1 MEELKKF
8 LARRRCDKG
17 GGYTHTSIANPAGS
31 YAVPLEDSAEFI
43 QLYKR
48 AMVSGTPLHLTER
61 PTPLSPMRTDL
72 DFRFALPTTAPAIN
86 THHTR
91 LYLPEDVE
99 RIVRSYF
106 QIMVKYLDAPPEK
119 LYAVVM
125 EKPNPVEYRTKL
137 KDGLHIMWPE
147 LIVDTAF
154 QHWIRHQI
162 IQNAQTVFAGLPF
175 TNAPDDIVDRAIIDR
190 NNWQMYGS
198 TKPDA
203 PPYRITRY
211 YVYDA
216 AEDTLIDRSKDM
228 LTPEYELCC
237 AERLSVRVPA
247 ETPATP
253 LVPTATEAIQ
263 EYIKLVHPTIDTK
276 RKTKLI
282 SEIFGKSAI
291 VGKNHT
297 NREELDLAKT
307 LVKRCLN
314 QTRSDNYEDWI
325 KLGWVLHNIDDDLLE
340 TWLEFSSFSS
350 KYNET
355 ECRKLWNMMR
365 NDTLGMGTLRW
376 WAKKDNEAEY
386 ERILSEN
393 VMVLVDTCIGS
404 DGAHFDVARVVHALY
419 KDAYRFVGKD
429 CWFVYRPEKHRWTRS
444 REGLQLRLLLSNE
457 IVRKFMERS
466 IYWGNQAL
474 LDPEERER
482 YKERSDKLSKITTKL
497 KTSNYKDGVM
507 KECKSLFTDE
517 QFEEL
522 LDSKPHLIGFEN
534 GVYDLRMHEFREGLP
549 DDYISFTTSRI
560 YQEYDPTSEEAL
572 GLEAFF
578 QSVFTNPDV
587 RSYVKD
593 ILTSVLDG
601 GIRQERFYVFTGN
614 GCHALDTPIL
624 MADGS
629 IRKVQDIQVGEQL
642 MGDDQTP
649 RTVQCLFRGRDTMV
663 CIRPTACPDEPFVV
677 NTNHILSLQTAPIVL
692 PVASAP
698 ALAPDFR
705 VVWIQSGTVCERS
718 GFESSEAATD
728 FAKTLSY
735 LPTHLD
741 IPVHTVLSWEPALLQ
756 QGLVKLY
763 KCGAL
768 AFHHS
773 PKSPLP
779 EDPYVIGQELALGHR
794 AAIPNEYKTASFQS
808 RRRLL
813 QGFQSVPP
821 PPPPIAFSSRAL
833 QDIRFITRSIGADSI
848 STSTFQM
855 ELRPTDDFYGFE
867 LDGNHRYVMGD
878 FTITHNS
885 NGKSKILELV
895 QKAIGDY
902 YCILPIALLTQKR
915 TASNSAQSELERT
928 KGRRFAIM
936 QEPGE
941 SEKLNTGLMKELSG
955 GDRILVR
962 GLFKEPIEFRPQ
974 FKMILTCN
982 ELPEVQSDDGGT
994 WRRIRV
1000 INFTSKFVER
1010 PNPAVKTEFPI
1021 DMELSEKFDLW
1032 ANQFVGMLIHHHK
1045 NFDPKKMTEPVE
1057 VRIAT
1062 EGYKKN
1068 NDVIGQYVSERIRID
1083 EKNTKR
1089 TLLNRVYNDFRQ
1101 WVQQFQQKGKRLPD
1115 RNQFRAYVEKT
1126 HGEYP
1131 ADGRGWRYIRLVGDE
1146 TNDSDAEE

>member
-1 MEELKKF
+1 MDELKKF
-8 LARRRCDKG
+8 LARHRCDKSNAH
-17 GGYTHTSIANPAGS
+17 THTSIANPAGS
-31 YAVPLEDSAEFI
+31 YAIPPEENAAFL

-48 AMVSGTPLHLTER
+48 AMVGGSTLHLTEK
-61 PTPLSPMRTDL
+61 PTPISPMRTDL
-72 DFRFALPTTAPAIN
+72 DFRFALPTQNLPPGSM
-86 THHTR
+86 HRR
-91 LYLPEDVE
+91 LYVPEDIE
-99 RIVRSYF
+99 RIVRCYF
-106 QIMVKYLDAPPEK
+106 QMMVKYLDAPKEA
-119 LYAVVM
+119 LVAIVM

-137 KDGLHIMWPE
+137 KDGLHIIWPN
-147 LIVDTAF
+147 LYVDTAF

-162 IQNAQTVFAGLPF
+162 VENAQTVFAGLPM
-175 TNAPDDIVDRAIIDR
+175 TNTAEDVVDKAIIDR
-190 NNWQMYGS
+190 NNWQMCGS
-198 TKPDA
+198 TKPEA
-203 PPYRITRY
+203 PPYRMTRY
-211 YVYDA
+211 YTF
-216 AEDTLIDRSKDM
+216 EPETETLNDLTEEKI
-228 LTPEYELCC
+228 TPEFELSGP
-237 AERLSVRVPA
+237 ERLSVRLP
-247 ETPATP
+247 EGTEKTP
-253 LVPTATEAIQ
+253 LRPQMAEAIE
-263 EYIKLVHPTIDTK
+263 EYMKLVHPTIDSK
-276 RKTKLI
+276 RKTKLLG
-282 SEIFGKSAI
+282 EIFGKSSI
-291 VGKNHT
+291 PGKNHAP
-297 NREELDLAKT
+297 REELDLAKY

-314 QTRSDNYEDWI
+314 QARSDNYEDWI

-350 KYNET
+350 KYNEA

-386 ERILSEN
+386 DKILSEN
-393 VMVLVDTCIGS
+393 VMVLVDNCIGS

-419 KDAYRFVGKD
+419 KDAYRFVGRD
-429 CWFVYRPEKHRWTRS
+429 CWYVYRPEKHRWVRS
-444 REGLQLRLLLSNE
+444 REGLQMRLMLSNE

-474 LDPEERER
+474 INADDRER
-482 YKERSDKLSKITTKL
+482 FKEKADKLSKITTKL

-517 QFEEL
+517 RFEEF
-522 LDSKPHLIGFEN
+522 LDSKPHLIGFDN

-549 DDYISFTTSRI
+549 DDYISFTTGRP
-560 YQEYDPTSEEAL
+560 YYPYDPKSEEAA
-572 GLEAFF
+572 GLESFF
-578 QSVFTNPDV
+578 ESVFTNVDV
-587 RSYVKD
+587 RNYVKD
-593 ILTSVLDG
+593 ILTCVLDG

-614 GCHALDTPIL
+614 GCHAKDTPLL
-624 MADGS
+624 MADG
-629 IRKVQDIQVGEQL
+629 RMEMVQNIQVGDTL
-642 MGDDQTP
+642 MGDDGTP
-649 RTVQCLFRGRDTMV
+649 RTVQELFRGRDTMV
-663 CIRPTACPDEPFVV
+663 SIRPTAFPDEPFVV
-677 NTNHILSLQTAPIVL
+677 NINHILSVKTAPIILSIAEDSFQVI
-692 PVASAP
+692 
-698 ALAPDFR
+698 
-705 VVWIQSGTVCERS
+705 WIQDGTGTVAERS
-718 GFESSEAATD
+718 GFITYKEAAD
-728 FAKTLSY
+728 FAQTLSH
-735 LPTHLD
+735 LPTQLD
-741 IPVHTVLSWEPALLQ
+741 IPVNTILSWEPALLQ
-756 QGLVKLY
+756 HGLVHLY
-763 KCGAL
+763 KCGAVE
-768 AFHHS
+768 FHHS
-773 PKSPLP
+773 SSITALT
-779 EDPYVIGQELALGHR
+779 EDPYDIGQQLAMGYR
-794 AAIPNEYKTASFQS
+794 AAIPNEYKTAEILS
-808 RRRLL
+808 RQRLL
-813 QGFQSVPP
+813 QGFQSVMP
-821 PPPPIAFSSRAL
+821 PPPPISHSARVL
-833 QDIRFITRSIGADSI
+833 EDIRFITRSLGADSVSI
-848 STSTFQM
+848 STFEM
-855 ELRPTDDFYGFE
+855 EVLPTDDFYGFE

-1000 INFTSKFVER
+1000 INFTSKFVDK

-1021 DMELSEKFDLW
+1021 DIDLSEKFEIW
-1032 ANQFVGMLIHHHK
+1032 ANQFVAMLIHHHK
-1045 NFDPKKMTEPVE
+1045 SFDPKKMTEPME

-1068 NDVIGQYVSERIRID
+1068 NDIIGQYVSERIRRD
-1083 EKNTKR
+1083 EQNTKR

-1101 WVQQFQQKGKRLPD
+1101 WVQQFQQKGKKLPD

-1131 ADGRGWRYIRLVGDE
+1131 ADGRGWRYIRLLADE
-1146 TNDSDAEE
+1146 APADSDDDA